1 MAPAISRTPDRDEV
15 REESVPVV
23 EERLA
28 VGKREVATGGVRVTS
43 RVVETPVEETVR
55 LREERVEA
63 VRRPDDRRLSPEEA
77 DAAFAERTVEVM
89 GTGEEAEVGRTARVV
104 EQVTLRKRAG
114 EREETVRDTVR
125 RTEVEVEE
133 LEAGRRDGRR

>member
-1 MAPAISRTPDRDEV
+1 MAPAISRTPDRDEGH
-15 REESVPVV
+15 EERVEVV

-63 VRRPDDRRLSPEEA
+63 HRRPDDRKLSPEEA
-77 DAAFAERTVEVM
+77 DATFAERTVEMM
-89 GTGEEAEVGRTARVV
+89 GTGEEAEVGKTARVV
-104 EQVTLRKRAG
+104 EEVTLGKRAG
-114 EREETVRDTVR
+114 EREATVRDTVR

-133 LEAGRRDGRR
+133 LDAKPRDER

>member
-1 MAPAISRTPDRDEV
+1 MAPAISRTSDRDEG
-15 REESVPVV
+15 REEKIEVV
-23 EERLA
+23 EEGLT

-63 VRRPDDRRLSPEEA
+63 VRRPDDRKLSPEEA

-89 GTGEEAEVGRTARVV
+89 GTGEEAEVGKTARVV
-104 EQVTLRKRAG
+104 EEVTLAKRA
-114 EREETVRDTVR
+114 EEHEATVRDTVR

-133 LEAGRRDGRR
+133 LDASPRAERR

>member
-1 MAPAISRTPDRDEV
+1 MVGEG
-15 REESVPVV
+15 
-23 EERLA
+23 LA

-63 VRRPDDRRLSPEEA
+63 VRRPDGRRLSPEEA
-77 DAAFAERTVEVM
+77 EAAFAERTVEMM

-104 EQVTLRKRAG
+104 EKVSLGKRVG

-125 RTEVEVEE
+125 RTEVEVER
-133 LEAGRRDGRR
+133 LDAGPRDDR

>member
-1 MAPAISRTPDRDEV
+1 MAPAISRTPDRDEG
-15 REESVPVV
+15 REEKVEVV

-28 VGKREVATGGVRVTS
+28 VGKREVETGGVRVTS

-63 VRRPDDRRLSPEEA
+63 ERRPDDRKLSPEEA
-77 DAAFAERTVEVM
+77 DAAFAERTVEMM

-104 EQVTLRKRAG
+104 EEVTLRKRAG
-114 EREETVRDTVR
+114 EREATVRDTVR

-133 LEAGRRDGRR
+133 LEAGRRDERR

>member
-1 MAPAISRTPDRDEV
+1 MAPTISRTSDRDEV
-15 REESVPVV
+15 REEKVEVV

-63 VRRPDDRRLSPEEA
+63 VRRPDGRTLSPEEA
-77 DAAFAERTVEVM
+77 DAAFAERTVEMM

-104 EQVTLRKRAG
+104 EQVTLRKRTG
-114 EREETVRDTVR
+114 EREATVRDTVR
-125 RTEVEVEE
+125 RTEVEDEE
-133 LEAGRRDGRR
+133 LEAAPRDRRR

>member
-1 MAPAISRTPDRDEV
+1 M
-15 REESVPVV
+15 
-23 EERLA
+23 
-28 VGKREVATGGVRVTS
+28 
-43 RVVETPVEETVR
+43 R

-63 VRRPDDRRLSPEEA
+63 ERRPDDRKLSPEEA
-77 DAAFAERTVEVM
+77 EAAFADRTVEMM

-114 EREETVRDTVR
+114 EREATVRDTVR

-133 LEAGRRDGRR
+133 LEAGRRDERR

>member
-1 MAPAISRTPDRDEV
+1 M
-15 REESVPVV
+15 
-23 EERLA
+23 
-28 VGKREVATGGVRVTS
+28 
-43 RVVETPVEETVR
+43 EETVR

-63 VRRPDDRRLSPEEA
+63 ARRPDDRRLSPEEA

-104 EQVTLRKRAG
+104 ERVTLRRRAG

-133 LEAGRRDGRR
+133 LEAGRRDERR

>member
-1 MAPAISRTPDRDEV
+1 MAPAISRTPDRDEG
-15 REESVPVV
+15 REEKVPVV
-23 EERLA
+23 EERLE

-43 RVVETPVEETVR
+43 RVVETPVEGTVR

-63 VRRPDDRRLSPEEA
+63 VRRPDGRRLSPEEA
-77 DAAFAERTVEVM
+77 DAAFAERTVEMM

-133 LEAGRRDGRR
+133 LEAGRRDERR

>member
-1 MAPAISRTPDRDEV
+1 MAPAISRTPDRDEG
-15 REESVPVV
+15 REEKVEVV

-77 DAAFAERTVEVM
+77 DAAFAGRTVEMM
-89 GTGEEAEVGRTARVV
+89 GTGEEAEVGKTARVV
-104 EQVTLRKRAG
+104 EEVTLGKRIIQDSQ
-114 EREETVRDTVR
+114 TVSDTVR
-125 RTEVEVEE
+125 REE
-133 LEAGRRDGRR
+133 AHIEHEGDVRVRE

>member
-1 MAPAISRTPDRDEV
+1 MAPAISRTSDRDEGH
-15 REESVPVV
+15 EERVEVV
-23 EERLA
+23 EERLT

-63 VRRPDDRRLSPEEA
+63 HRRPDDRKLSPEEA
-77 DAAFAERTVEVM
+77 DAAFAGRTVEMM

-104 EQVTLRKRAG
+104 EQVSVRKRAG
-114 EREETVRDTVR
+114 EREATVRDTVR

-133 LEAGRRDGRR
+133 LDASPRDERR

>member
-1 MAPAISRTPDRDEV
+1 MAPAISRTPDRDEG
-15 REESVPVV
+15 REEKVEVV

-28 VGKREVATGGVRVTS
+28 VGKREVETGGVRVTS
-43 RVVETPVEETVR
+43 RVVETPVEGTVR

-63 VRRPDDRRLSPEEA
+63 DRRPDDRKLSPAEA
-77 DAAFAERTVEVM
+77 DAAFAERTVEMM

-114 EREETVRDTVR
+114 EREATVRDTVR

-133 LEAGRRDGRR
+133 LEAGRRDERR

>member
-1 MAPAISRTPDRDEV
+1 MAPAISRTPDRDEG
-15 REESVPVV
+15 REEKVEVV

-28 VGKREVATGGVRVTS
+28 VGKREVGTGGVRVTS

-63 VRRPDDRRLSPEEA
+63 VRRTDGRRLSPEEA
-77 DAAFAERTVEVM
+77 DAAFAGRTVEM
-89 GTGEEAEVGRTARVV
+89 TGTGEEAEVGRTARVV

-114 EREETVRDTVR
+114 EREETVRDTVL

-133 LEAGRRDGRR
+133 LEAGRRDERR

>member
-1 MAPAISRTPDRDEV
+1 
-15 REESVPVV
+15 
-23 EERLA
+23 
-28 VGKREVATGGVRVTS
+28 
-43 RVVETPVEETVR
+43 
-55 LREERVEA
+55 
-63 VRRPDDRRLSPEEA
+63 
-77 DAAFAERTVEVM
+77 M

-133 LEAGRRDGRR
+133 LEAGRRDERR

>member
-1 MAPAISRTPDRDEV
+1 MAPAISRTSDRDEG
-15 REESVPVV
+15 REEKVQVV
-23 EERLA
+23 EEGLA

-63 VRRPDDRRLSPEEA
+63 VRRRDDRRLSPEEA
-77 DAAFAERTVEVM
+77 DAAFADRTVEMM

-104 EQVTLRKRAG
+104 ERVTVSKRAG

-125 RTEVEVEE
+125 RTEVEVEK
-133 LEAGRRDGRR
+133 LEPASGERK